1 MSPNPANPAVE
12 PLPLRLLRSLLCIGL
27 SLSLTAISILFMI
40 GALPA
45 FYEALQQ
52 VIQMGSHGPRVAVAV
67 AVLVMLFLPLGLTI
81 WAARRRWL
89 TWPVLL
95 AGTVVIVPVLAWLA
109 WDDPAVRQPVTIEE
123 FSPAFPGAEES
134 FAVLMQYSKLTPSAE
149 AKAFYVRKAQFLVL
163 ETPHNP
169 EKWLAYVT
177 ANRAKIEHE
186 WEAVA
191 PQRRWQD
198 ELAKFDWIGDLTP
211 SDYSANLITFGV
223 WRSLSKLT
231 CAKAT
236 LLALDGKG
244 EDAIALLAQQLGV
257 SRRLQRS
264 SRTLVRTMIAV
275 VVERMDLET
284 LAVVMQKTPLSA
296 ANKSRLEAA
305 LGRDDSGPMARRL
318 LMTEYVLFAPQL
330 LRLKLGD
337 FVAQSERSLA
347 WLRHPLNFVSALF
360 LNPIATM
367 NLYGDRSRA
376 LAELAEQRKLG
387 EVAVQSQD
395 FSDRPFRK
403 VGFKNVGGRLML
415 GMITPV
421 YTKVLES
428 YWQTA
433 DLRQALRAKLAA
445 N

>member
-1 MSPNPANPAVE
+1 MNPNPANPAVE

-95 AGTVVIVPVLAWLA
+95 AGTVLIVPVLVWLA

-149 AKAFYVRKAQFLVL
+149 AKAFYGRKAQFLVL

-186 WEAVA
+186 WEALA

-198 ELAKFDWIGDLTP
+198 ELAKFDRIGDLTP

-236 LLALDGKG
+236 LLALDGDG
-244 EDAIALLAQQLGV
+244 EDAIALLAQQLGI

-337 FVAQSERSLA
+337 FVVQTQHSPA

-433 DLRQALRAKLAA
+433 DLRQALRVKLAA